1 MATFIKNMMIVLI
14 AANCCM
20 SCTTSRVIENSRI
33 PEVEIDT
40 FGKIWIN
47 DKPVKLGKIGRTL
60 QHAGFRREQEVNIL
74 VADTRDRR
82 TMRAV
87 TSDLV
92 KRGFTRS
99 VFITNKSATSSI
111 KKKR

>member
-1 MATFIKNMMIVLI
+1 MTNRLNWEKSAERFSMQVSAESRRLI
-14 AANCCM
+14 
-20 SCTTSRVIENSRI
+20 
-33 PEVEIDT
+33 
-40 FGKIWIN
+40 
-47 DKPVKLGKIGRTL
+47 LG
-60 QHAGFRREQEVNIL
+60 
-74 VADTRDRR
+74 ADTRDRR